1 MEKKKSNF
9 KARILKLNPER
20 KADKAES
27 ASEVARS
34 LFSETWRNYLDDVKI
49 VAVTLNKKSV
59 RKIKEKRKT
68 SGQKK
73 SRGKIKLVLKNDLS
87 SNQ

>member
-1 MEKKKSNF
+1 MEKKKS
-9 KARILKLNPER
+9 KLRARILKLNPER
-20 KADKAES
+20 KTAKTES

-34 LFSETWRNYLDDVKI
+34 LFSETWRNYLDDVKL
-49 VAVTLNKKSV
+49 VAVTLNKKGV

-73 SRGKIKLVLKNDLS
+73 SRGKIKLVLKNDLT